1 MYALDC
7 VRVCNACSVARAR
20 LRLTTRQ
27 TPERA
32 SRNNTGTLPYDS
44 THRAPRLSARSL
56 PRTRTVAFPRGGDHH
71 FVQSMSHRRHEVCNS
86 LFVQVFDAR
95 NARRHTPGCLRKSS
109 SVGNHATGDPET
121 ARLVEDLPVHLFD
134 WNPQVQYYC
143 AVSRRIFSRLMFS
156 FLIR

>member
-44 THRAPRLSARSL
+44 THRAPRLSAKSL

-71 FVQSMSHRRHEVCNS
+71 FVQSIGHRRHEVRNS

-95 NARRHTPGCLRKSS
+95 NAPRHTPSCLRKSG
-109 SVGNHATGDPET
+109 SVRNHATGNPET
-121 ARLVEDLPVHLFD
+121 AGLVEDLLFISLIGILRC
-134 WNPQVQYYC
+134 NTIALC
-143 AVSRRIFSRLMFS
+143 RGEFSPD
-156 FLIR
+156 